1 MKILIAPSESKS
13 ESKNLPKSAPAVSQ
27 KAKTKL
33 AESDLGATLAESKR
47 LDSHVEPKDVESKS
61 PESKKLDSSPT
72 KSATQQNGI
81 DSILASDIDSAFA
94 NGLDSSDLDSSA
106 NSIDSDPMWGGLEA
120 RRANI
125 RAYLSALK
133 NEPDTQILKIFGAKR
148 LDANML
154 ASCLELLQS
163 PRVEAIELYNGVA
176 FKALDFASL
185 DSGAQDFIRQ
195 SALICSNLFGL
206 VRASDALPYYHL
218 NQNYTSKTLNL
229 KSLYKAQSSE
239 IDALLDSAY
248 RAGEMVLDLRAGVY
262 IKAYPLKIPH
272 FTLKMPTKSIS
283 HQAKLYR
290 GLALRN
296 LAIFISQMRA
306 ESKNAK
312 LSDMENT
319 PLKQY
324 IQEHFAPA

>member
-1 MKILIAPSESKS
+1 MKILIAPS

-33 AESDLGATLAESKR
+33 AESDLDATLAESKR
-47 LDSHVEPKDVESKS
+47 LDSS
-61 PESKKLDSSPT
+61 
-72 KSATQQNGI
+72 
-81 DSILASDIDSAFA
+81 A
-94 NGLDSSDLDSSA
+94 NG
-106 NSIDSDPMWGGLEA
+106 IDSDPMWGGLEA

-125 RAYLSALK
+125 RTYLSALK
-133 NEPDTQILKIFGAKR
+133 SEPDTQILKIFGTKR
-148 LDANML
+148 LDADML

-195 SALICSNLFGL
+195 SVLICSNLFGL
-206 VRASDALPYYHL
+206 VCASDALPYYHL

-229 KSLYKAQSSE
+229 KSLYKAQVSE

-262 IKAYPLKIPH
+262 IKAYPLKVPH

-290 GLALRN
+290 GLALKN

-306 ESKNAK
+306 ESKNARLNAS
-312 LSDMENT
+312 LSDMENA
-319 PLKQY
+319 PLQQY

>member
-1 MKILIAPSESKS
+1 MKILIAPS

-27 KAKTKL
+27 KAKIKL

-47 LDSHVEPKDVESKS
+47 LDSGAESKEVESKI
-61 PESKKLDSSPT
+61 LDSST
-72 KSATQQNGI
+72 NG
-81 DSILASDIDSAFA
+81 
-94 NGLDSSDLDSSA
+94 
-106 NSIDSDPMWGGLEA
+106 IDSDPMWGGLEA

-133 NEPDTQILKIFGAKR
+133 NEPDTQILKIFGTKR

-195 SALICSNLFGL
+195 NVLICSNLFGL
-206 VRASDALPYYHL
+206 VRASDALSYYHL

-262 IKAYPLKIPH
+262 IKAYPLKVPH

-290 GLALRN
+290 GLALKN

-306 ESKNAK
+306 ESKNARLNAS
-312 LSDMENT
+312 LSDMENA